1 MISLKAYLLQLL
13 DGFIALNSKIII
25 NAIVNYYFATFKIDS
40 HKLNMVPEAD
50 AIVVKVI
57 G

>member
-25 NAIVNYYFATFKIDS
+25 NAIVNYYLATSKIDS
-40 HKLNMVPEAD
+40 HKQNIVSDAD
-50 AIVVKVI
+50 AIV
-57 G
+57 